1 MSEQTENLT
10 SEASTENQSQQTAD
24 TSQTSTEQNL
34 GDAQPAD
41 KSLLESLNEEETN
54 DEDKTTEADEDQKDE
69 AGKKDADKADEG
81 APEKYE
87 EFKAP
92 EGVALD
98 AEVVKVYSEV
108 AKELNLSQDK
118 AQSVIDK
125 LTPILAQRQAQQY
138 QEAKKKWAERTLSD
152 PEIGGENWKKTRA
165 SAHLALREFCDEK
178 GQFKDA
184 DIAELAASAGDHPGL
199 IKLFAHFGASLKE
212 DRGVKQEADNRAK
225 GEYTAEDFYKKRS

>member
-1 MSEQTENLT
+1 MSEQTENFS
-10 SEASTENQSQQTAD
+10 SEASTENQSTQQTAE
-24 TSQTSTEQNL
+24 TTQPPEQSQPETPPS
-34 GDAQPAD
+34 
-41 KSLLESLNEEETN
+41 SLLESMTEEEQD
-54 DEDKTTEADEDQKDE
+54 DEGKTAEAETDDSQESE
-69 AGKKDADKADEG
+69 KKDADKADEG
-81 APEKYE
+81 APEQYE

-98 AEVVKVYSEV
+98 ADVIKAYSEV

-125 LTPILAQRQAQQY
+125 LTPIIAQRQAQQY
-138 QEAKKKWAERTLSD
+138 LEAKKKWAERTMSD
-152 PEIGGENWKKTRA
+152 PVIGGENWKKTRA

-212 DRGVKQEADNRAK
+212 DRGVKQKAEK
-225 GEYTAEDFYKKRS
+225 GKTVYTAEDFYRQREE

>member
-1 MSEQTENLT
+1 MSEQTENFS
-10 SEASTENQSQQTAD
+10 SEASTENQSTQQTAE
-24 TSQTSTEQNL
+24 TTQPPEQT
-34 GDAQPAD
+34 QPETRPS
-41 KSLLESLNEEETN
+41 SLLESMTEEEQD
-54 DEDKTTEADEDQKDE
+54 DEGKTAEAETDDSQESE
-69 AGKKDADKADEG
+69 KKDADKADEG

-98 AEVVKVYSEV
+98 ADVIKAYSEV

-138 QEAKKKWAERTLSD
+138 LEAKKKWAERTMSD
-152 PEIGGENWKKTRA
+152 PVIGGENWKKTRA

-212 DRGVKQEADNRAK
+212 DRGVKQKAEKTKDV
-225 GEYTAEDFYKKRS
+225 YTAEDFYNQRS

>member
-1 MSEQTENLT
+1 M
-10 SEASTENQSQQTAD
+10 
-24 TSQTSTEQNL
+24 
-34 GDAQPAD
+34 
-41 KSLLESLNEEETN
+41 LESLNEEETN
-54 DEDKTTEADEDQKDE
+54 DEDKTTEADENQKDE

-138 QEAKKKWAERTLSD
+138 QEAKKKWAERTCQTRKLEAKTGKRLVPQLILPYVNFAMKKVNSKTQILLSW
-152 PEIGGENWKKTRA
+152 PPQQATTRA
-165 SAHLALREFCDEK
+165 
-178 GQFKDA
+178 
-184 DIAELAASAGDHPGL
+184 
-199 IKLFAHFGASLKE
+199 
-212 DRGVKQEADNRAK
+212 
-225 GEYTAEDFYKKRS
+225 

>member
-1 MSEQTENLT
+1 MSEQTENFS

-24 TSQTSTEQNL
+24 NSQTSTEQNS
-34 GDAQPAD
+34 GDAQPD

-54 DEDKTTEADEDQKDE
+54 DEDKTAEADESQKDE
-69 AGKKDADKADEG
+69 AGEKDADKADEG

-98 AEVVKVYSEV
+98 ADVIKAYSEV

-125 LTPILAQRQAQQY
+125 LTPIIAQRQAQQY
-138 QEAKKKWAERTLSD
+138 LDAKKKWAERTLSD

-178 GQFKDA
+178 GQIKDA

-212 DRGVKQEADNRAK
+212 DRGVKQKAEK
-225 GEYTAEDFYKKRS
+225 GKTVYTAEDFYRQREE